1 MTYVVGCARQKGRV
15 DSFNKV
21 WTPSADAWELP
32 LQLSIAKL
40 TKILQSV
47 AGHATFVV
55 GSDGS
60 DKPRRQRGRGLAEGG
75 TGMCSDG
82 ASDRISAAP
91 KSRCP
96 AALPSLAETG
106 D

>member
-47 AGHATFVV
+47 AGYATVV
-55 GSDGS
+55 RSDGD
-60 DKPRRQRGRGLAEGG
+60 DKPKRQRGRGLAESG
-75 TGMCSDG
+75 TGMCRDG
-82 ASDRISAAP
+82 ASDRMSAAP

-96 AALPSLAETG
+96 AALPPLAEAIG
-106 D
+106 